1 MNVSLQIEDIHT
13 YYGNSHV
20 LKGVS
25 LEAVSGRVAGLLG
38 RNGMGKTTFMH
49 SIIGYTPPR
58 KGHIR
63 LEGKELVGMRPYQI
77 ARQGISLVPQG
88 RQIFPSLSV
97 NENLTVGQ
105 ASGGGWNLE
114 RIYELFPPLKERAKN
129 AGDKLSGGEQQMLAI
144 GRSLMTNP
152 SILLMDE
159 PTEGLS
165 PLFVKIVGSA
175 IDHLKSEGMAVILVE
190 QNINFALRHVDYVQI
205 MSKGQI
211 VYASPPEELAAN
223 QEIKL
228 RYLGV

>member
-1 MNVSLQIEDIHT
+1 MKVSLQIEDIHT

-25 LEAVSGRVAGLLG
+25 LEAESGRVIGLLG

-63 LEGKELVGMRPYQI
+63 LDGQELTGLRPYQI
-77 ARQGISLVPQG
+77 ARHGISLVPQG

-97 NENLTVGQ
+97 SENLSVGQ
-105 ASGGGWNLE
+105 TSGGGWNLE

-129 AGDKLSGGEQQMLAI
+129 AGDNLSGGEQQMLAI
-144 GRSLMTNP
+144 GRCLMTNP
-152 SILLMDE
+152 TILLMDE

-165 PLFVKIVGSA
+165 PLFVQIVGSA
-175 IDHLKSEGMAVILVE
+175 IDHLKDEGMAVILVE
-190 QNINFALRHVDYVQI
+190 QNINFALRHADYVHI

-211 VYASPPEELAAN
+211 VHSSLPEELAAD
-223 QEIKL
+223 QETKQ